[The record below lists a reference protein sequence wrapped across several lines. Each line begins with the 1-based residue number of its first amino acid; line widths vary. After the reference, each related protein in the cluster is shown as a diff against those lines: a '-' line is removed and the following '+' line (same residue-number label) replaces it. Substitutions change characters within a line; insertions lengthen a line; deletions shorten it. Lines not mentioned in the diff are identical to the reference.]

1 MFFDRVAGLGPTQG
15 DEKRLGPATTLYPT
29 VALPFVIPKRSRG
42 ICGFFLVHQDSLLSD
57 QEDAYDLP
65 ALDIALA
72 GTPFVGNIRYFP
84 SILST
89 NVLAMRE
96 AEEGAPEGMV
106 YLADEQ
112 TAGRGRGAHGW
123 HSARGAGLYVSI
135 LLRPQV
141 APADILWLSLAAG
154 LAVREAVRQVT
165 SLEADIRW
173 PNDLLFGKKK
183 FCGIL
188 SELNAEVTRVRHA
201 VVGIGI
207 NVHQEGFPGE
217 LGLIASSLRSETG
230 RSWARQDLLIALLQS
245 LYREA
250 QALSAETAGAA
261 ANILSRLEG
270 ASTWI
275 RGRQVHVDEG
285 PGYSGVTAG
294 LDARGFLQVRTAQ
307 GLRTVHSGGV
317 RDE

>member
-1 MFFDRVAGLGPTQG
+1 M
-15 DEKRLGPATTLYPT
+15 TTD
-29 VALPFVIPKRSRG
+29 FS
-42 ICGFFLVHQDSLLSD
+42 
-57 QEDAYDLP
+57 QEDTFDL
-65 ALDIALA
+65 ATLDAALA
-72 GTPFVGNIRYFP
+72 GTPFPGNIRYFP
-84 SILST
+84 SIHST
-89 NVLAMRE
+89 NALAMRE

-135 LLRPQV
+135 LLRPRV

-188 SELNAEVTRVRHA
+188 TELNAEVTRVRHA
-201 VVGIGI
+201 VVGIGV
-207 NVHQEGFPGE
+207 NVHQESFPGE
-217 LGLIASSLRSETG
+217 LAAIASSLRTETG
-230 RSWARQDLLIALLQS
+230 RGWARQDLLIALLQS

-250 QALSAETAGAA
+250 EALSADTPLAA
-261 ANILSRLEG
+261 SNILSRLEG
-270 ASTWI
+270 ASTWV
-275 RGRQVHVDEG
+275 RGKHVRVEEG
-285 PGYSGVTAG
+285 SGFSGITAG
-294 LDARGFLQVRTAQ
+294 LDSRGFLQVRTAN
-307 GLRTVHSGGV
+307 GVRTVHSGGV
-317 RDE
+317 REQ

>member
-1 MFFDRVAGLGPTQG
+1 MT
-15 DEKRLGPATTLYPT
+15 E
-29 VALPFVIPKRSRG
+29 
-42 ICGFFLVHQDSLLSD
+42 
-57 QEDAYDLP
+57 EDNYNLAV
-65 ALDIALA
+65 LDTALA
-72 GTPFVGNIRYFP
+72 ATPFAGKIRFFP
-84 SILST
+84 TIHST

-96 AEEGAPEGMV
+96 AEEGAPEGNV

-123 HSARGAGLYVSI
+123 HSASGAGLYVSI

-154 LAVREAVRQVT
+154 LAVRDAVRSVT
-165 SLEADIRW
+165 SLQADIRW
-173 PNDLLFGKKK
+173 PNDLLFGRKK

-188 SELNAEVTRVRHA
+188 TELNAEVTRVRHA

-207 NVHQEGFPGE
+207 NVHQESFPDE
-217 LGLIASSLRSETG
+217 LGRIASSLRIETG

-261 ANILSRLEG
+261 SSILNRLEG
-270 ASTWI
+270 ASSWI
-275 RGRQVHVDEG
+275 LGKHVQVDEG
-285 PGYSGVTAG
+285 GGYSGVTAG
-294 LDARGFLQVRTAQ
+294 LDPRGFLQVRTAD

-317 RDE
+317 RDHG